1 MAGKKKSKKA
11 LWIGISVG
19 VFVLVLGGAY
29 VIAHALVGDKV
40 PAKATVG
47 EVAIGGLSPSE
58 AEKKLRDE
66 LGSEAEQ
73 PMTLTDG
80 QAKVQLPL
88 DKAGLA
94 VDWTATVESAGG
106 GAGWNPIRLFRAITG
121 GENVDLVRTVD
132 DEALAAVVSSSAS
145 TFEAEAKDATITLQD
160 GKVTTTKAVE
170 GAKLKGDETVAAV
183 KDAFNAG
190 KHEATVARDVQ
201 APAVTDADVKAFQ
214 DGALKKA
221 MTGAVSLTSKNGTIE
236 IPEADVPGLL
246 TISGSGKDL
255 AVKADD
261 EAVRKATASG
271 LKKLNEK
278 GPKSASYQFKDGG
291 VVVVPSKPGLV
302 VEEKSVLEAFNK
314 AIAGESRSVELK
326 AEEKEPEF
334 STAAAE
340 KVKPKEVI
348 GEYTT
353 QYPHAAYRNTNIGTA
368 AKRINGSV
376 LLPGQTFSMN
386 DTVGER
392 TEENGFTSGYVING
406 GNLVKETG
414 GGVSQV
420 ATTLFNAGFF
430 AGYED
435 VEHKP
440 HSLYFP
446 RYPAGRE
453 ATVYYGSVDLRFKN
467 NTKYPAIIQGYIN
480 PSSGGKRGSV
490 TFKVWSI
497 KTWDKVESSEL
508 VKSDFYTGSTR
519 VSHAANCEPQGAIRG
534 FTVNYKRLFYKGGKV
549 VKEEPFSWKYDAGD
563 RVTCG

>member
-1 MAGKKKSKKA
+1 M
-11 LWIGISVG
+11 
-19 VFVLVLGGAY
+19 
-29 VIAHALVGDKV
+29 
-40 PAKATVG
+40 
-47 EVAIGGLSPSE
+47 
-58 AEKKLRDE
+58 
-66 LGSEAEQ
+66 
-73 PMTLTDG
+73 
-80 QAKVQLPL
+80 
-88 DKAGLA
+88 
-94 VDWTATVESAGG
+94 
-106 GAGWNPIRLFRAITG
+106 
-121 GENVDLVRTVD
+121 
-132 DEALAAVVSSSAS
+132 
-145 TFEAEAKDATITLQD
+145 
-160 GKVTTTKAVE
+160 
-170 GAKLKGDETVAAV
+170 
-183 KDAFNAG
+183 
-190 KHEATVARDVQ
+190 ARDVQ

-221 MTGAVSLTSKNGTIE
+221 MTGAVSMTSKNGTIE

-271 LKKLNEK
+271 LKKLNEN

-334 STAAAE
+334 STSAAE

-440 HSLYFP
+440 HSLYL
-446 RYPAGRE
+446 
-453 ATVYYGSVDLRFKN
+453 SL
-467 NTKYPAIIQGYIN
+467 IHI
-480 PSSGGKRGSV
+480 
-490 TFKVWSI
+490 
-497 KTWDKVESSEL
+497 
-508 VKSDFYTGSTR
+508 
-519 VSHAANCEPQGAIRG
+519 
-534 FTVNYKRLFYKGGKV
+534 
-549 VKEEPFSWKYDAGD
+549 
-563 RVTCG
+563 